1 MNDLNTKILEKEDFI
16 DKLVQVEKKF
26 ERVITIE
33 KDFCDK
39 SSAIETLISKVDALE
54 DKLCEKDNIIKDL
67 TEKVNSLLENEN
79 IETVADELEVS
90 ENEKTFCNPSEVLK
104 NCPHCKFETK
114 STDDIAKHIRTKHE
128 IRCPHCSFVTYLKED
143 LENHLRNKHE
153 KKELKC
159 DYCEFIG
166 KTSSGLKAHL
176 TKMHTG
182 VKKFNC
188 FTCDFCCE
196 TKVELVTHNDI
207 YWYSHRQCL
216 NRDHERYI
224 LGEFVQ
230 LEQDGFKVHRKLYWT
245 GS

>member
-1 MNDLNTKILEKEDFI
+1 MSPLQVWNKINWWH
-16 DKLVQVEKKF
+16 
-26 ERVITIE
+26 R
-33 KDFCDK
+33 
-39 SSAIETLISKVDALE
+39 
-54 DKLCEKDNIIKDL
+54 
-67 TEKVNSLLENEN
+67 
-79 IETVADELEVS
+79 
-90 ENEKTFCNPSEVLK
+90 
-104 NCPHCKFETK
+104 
-114 STDDIAKHIRTKHE
+114 KHIRTKHE

-153 KKELKC
+153 KKEPKC

-182 VKKFNC
+182 VKKFKC

-230 LEQDGFKVHRKLYWT
+230 LEQDGFKVHRKLT
-245 GS
+245 GLVVKKGVITIGTNPR

>member
-1 MNDLNTKILEKEDFI
+1 MCTFRHPKVCKYYRDYRKCKFDPCMFSHVEEENDPEIEKLKQENELIQKQIENLEKTMNDLNTKILEKEDFI

-54 DKLCEKDNIIKDL
+54 DELCEKDNIIKDL

-128 IRCPHCSFVTYLKED
+128 IRCPHCSFVTY
-143 LENHLRNKHE
+143 
-153 KKELKC
+153 
-159 DYCEFIG
+159 
-166 KTSSGLKAHL
+166 
-176 TKMHTG
+176 
-182 VKKFNC
+182 
-188 FTCDFCCE
+188 
-196 TKVELVTHNDI
+196 
-207 YWYSHRQCL
+207 
-216 NRDHERYI
+216 
-224 LGEFVQ
+224 
-230 LEQDGFKVHRKLYWT
+230 
-245 GS
+245 